1 MRDPL
6 SITYYCDAKNCHGK
20 ERVWEEAGK
29 WLGHDL
35 KFQGVFLRECG
46 LPLPPTWT
54 TKGDQHF
61 CPKHNIT
68 IHGEVPV
75 GEDVEI
81 TRTGGLY
88 EPVKGTES

>member
-1 MRDPL
+1 MRESL
-6 SITYYCDAKNCHGK
+6 EITYHCDAGNCYAK
-20 ERVWEEAGK
+20 TRVWEENRK
-29 WLGHDL
+29 WLGRDL
-35 KFQGVFLRECG
+35 EFRGVFLRECG

-54 TKGDQHF
+54 TIGDQHF

-81 TRTGGLY
+81 TRTGGFHM
-88 EPVKGTES
+88 PVHEKKE